1 MSSPTKSC
9 TLDLITT
16 DLLKESVDVLLPYL
30 TAMVNGVAL
39 RGQITNVSE
48 GSHHHAAAEEAVA
61 GRQRA
66 QELPAGV
73 QPLVSFKGHR
83 ESCC

>member
-1 MSSPTKSC
+1 MHARLHPDRSSEGVGRRSST
-9 TLDLITT
+9 
-16 DLLKESVDVLLPYL
+16 VL
-30 TAMVNGVAL
+30 NGHGQCVAL
-39 RGQITNVSE
+39 RGHSASVSE
-48 GSHHHAAAEEAVA
+48 GGHHHAAAEEAVA

-73 QPLVSFKGHR
+73 QHLVPFKGHR